1 MERSS
6 KWKNLSMRPVLI
18 SLQILEEVASRQPIG
33 TSELARH
40 LELSKTTVHRA
51 LMSLAEAGWIES
63 SGEARK
69 SWQLSIHALV
79 VAGRA
84 VESGFPLRSIA
95 LPVMEGLRRTTEETI
110 HLVTRYRDSV
120 ALIERLDG
128 IKPVRVFHP
137 FGGRAP
143 LHATSSGKAMLANL
157 PQAELDLYLR
167 DRLSDGAAGS
177 PTKLQALVKELQLVR
192 RRGFAVNLGQN
203 LPDANAVGAAIMGE
217 GDQPIAA
224 ITISAP
230 SERMPEKLC
239 LARGELVSDAARRIA
254 LGLRVPR

>member
-1 MERSS
+1 
-6 KWKNLSMRPVLI
+6 MRPVRI

-33 TSELARH
+33 TSELARC
-40 LELSKTTVHRA
+40 LDLSKTTVHRA
-51 LMSLAEAGWIES
+51 LISLSEAGWIEPT
-63 SGEARK
+63 GEARK
-69 SWQLSIHALV
+69 SWQLSLHALV

-84 VESGFPLRSIA
+84 VESQLALRSVAI
-95 LPVMEGLRRTTEETI
+95 PVMEGLRRLTEETV

-128 IKPVRVFHP
+128 IKPVRIFHP

-143 LHATSSGKAMLANL
+143 LYRTSSGKAILANL
-157 PQAELDLYLR
+157 PQAELEAYIQGN
-167 DRLSDGAAGS
+167 LSDGNAGS
-177 PTKLQALVKELQLVR
+177 VAKVQALLRELQVVR

-203 LPDANAVGAAIMGE
+203 VPDANAVGAAIIDE
-217 GDQPIAA
+217 GGRPIAA

-239 LARGELVSDAARRIA
+239 LARGEMIKDAARRIS
-254 LGLRVPR
+254 LGLRSSW

>member
-1 MERSS
+1 
-6 KWKNLSMRPVLI
+6 MRPVLI

-40 LELSKTTVHRA
+40 LDLSKTTVHRA
-51 LMSLAEAGWIES
+51 LMSLSEAGWIEP

-69 SWQLSIHALV
+69 SWQLSMHALV

-84 VESGFPLRSIA
+84 VESGFPLRSVA

-143 LHATSSGKAMLANL
+143 LHATSSGKAILANL
-157 PQAELDLYLR
+157 PRAALDSYLR
-167 DRLSDGAAGS
+167 DRLSDGKAGS
-177 PTKLQALVKELQLVR
+177 SANVHTLVKELQLVR
-192 RRGFAVNLGQN
+192 RQGFAINLGQN
-203 LPDANAVGAAIMGE
+203 VPDAHSVGAAIMGE
-217 GDQPIAA
+217 RGQPIAA

-239 LARGELVSDAARRIA
+239 VARGKLISDAARRIS
-254 LGLRVPR
+254 LGLCIPR